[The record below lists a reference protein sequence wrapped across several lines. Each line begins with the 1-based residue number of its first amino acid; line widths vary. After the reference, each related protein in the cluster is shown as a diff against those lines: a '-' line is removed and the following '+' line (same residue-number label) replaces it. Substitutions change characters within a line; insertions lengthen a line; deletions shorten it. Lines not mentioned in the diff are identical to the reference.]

1 MMASLA
7 NRTIQKIAIRRIQ
20 STKTRSVF
28 MGIVILFATAILSFI
43 ATYAYNITHE
53 YATQTA
59 YQAIYLNLSE
69 NSVSALQSDTRIASV
84 GFYQSVGMTEK
95 ENGVT
100 MGLVCSDEN
109 TMRLSNIVLS
119 DGTMPEA
126 ADEILV
132 EEGYLEAMQLDA
144 EIGDP
149 LSVTYRNQA
158 SRELET
164 YTFVIKGII
173 STTAENDANRIAYNT
188 VVSSKFVR
196 ENQALSKQPI
206 SAMITVRDADRYG
219 NQELKELV
227 QTIGA
232 ECGIT
237 TDQIQ
242 VNNLYIDSNNASG
255 GTVMTVLAVAAVLLG
270 ACALVIYNIFYI
282 SIVGNVAAFGQLRT
296 IGATKKQIK
305 KIVSIEGDRL
315 ALTFVPFGCLLGYVL
330 AFLVDRQAFQVF
342 TDLIIVLLSGIATF
356 IVVKLSAKKP
366 AKVAMSISPIEAFKY
381 SAYTGGKAETKKQH
395 RLTPYSL
402 ALLNLCRNKRKS
414 ILTFVSLALS
424 GMLLVS
430 LSSLLTSLDPTERA
444 KQSFPYEASYTVELN
459 RTLLSPTVS
468 ITDLQADNPLTDEL
482 YQNLVAIDGITD
494 VICQKEIRAVLDGM
508 ETTIYGMNDYDK
520 SALSSRLMAGTLPE
534 PDAQSSNTLIVNIS
548 SPELEYLNK
557 SYDVG
562 DTVTFILDGT
572 DGQKSVELV
581 VAAIVS
587 DRNDASSFIIPES
600 VIEEI
605 VPYNANSAYV
615 LRATEEYSQAT
626 ESTIQAVIAGVDSM
640 RLKTLN
646 DLIIQYESVFSTIS
660 IAVYSL
666 LGFIAVFSIINL
678 VNTCMTNIISR
689 QKEIGLLRA
698 VGLDC
703 KQLSQMISIEN
714 AFQTFGSF
722 LVTTILGLLTGQMI
736 CTFVQNIPGFDF
748 VSYAFSLLPLLAY
761 LLLVVVLQ
769 LGITMWANRFY
780 KKSSV
785 VEQIRENG

>member
-1 MMASLA
+1 MMASLS
-7 NRTIQKIAIRRIQ
+7 NRAIQKIAIRRIQ
-20 STKTRSVF
+20 NSKTRSVF
-28 MGIVILFATAILSFI
+28 MGIVILFATMILAFI
-43 ATYAYNITHE
+43 ASYAYNITHE
-53 YATQTA
+53 YAAQTA

-69 NSVSALQSDTRIASV
+69 DSISALQNDPRISSV

-132 EEGYLEAMQLDA
+132 EEGYLAAMQLDA
-144 EIGDP
+144 QIGDP
-149 LSVTYRNQA
+149 ISVTYRNQA
-158 SRELET
+158 SREMET

-173 STTAENDANRIAYNT
+173 STTAESDANRIAYNA
-188 VVSSKFVR
+188 VVSSKFVQ
-196 ENQALSKQPI
+196 ENEALSKQPL
-206 SAMITVRDADRYG
+206 SAMIAVRDAGSYG

-227 QTIGA
+227 QNIGA

-237 TDQIQ
+237 ADQIQ

-282 SIVGNVAAFGQLRT
+282 SIVGNVTAFGQLRT

-315 ALTFVPFGCLLGYVL
+315 ALSFVPFGCLLGYVL
-330 AFLVDRQAFQVF
+330 AFLVDRQAFQAF
-342 TDLIIVLLSGIATF
+342 TDFIIVLLSGIVAF

-395 RLTPYSL
+395 RLTPCSL

-414 ILTFVSLALS
+414 IMTFVSLALS

-459 RTLLSPTVS
+459 RELLSPTVS

-482 YQNLVAIDGITD
+482 YQNLATVDGISE
-494 VICQKEIRAVLDGM
+494 VICQKEIRVVLDGM

-534 PDAQSSNTLIVNIS
+534 PDAQSNNTLIVNIS
-548 SPELEYLNK
+548 SPELGYLNK

-562 DTVTFILDGT
+562 DTVTFTLDGVG
-572 DGQKSVELV
+572 GQESIELV
-581 VAAIVS
+581 VAAIIS
-587 DRNDASSFIIPES
+587 DRNDASSFILPES

-605 VPYNANSAYV
+605 VPYSANSAYV

-626 ESTIQAVIAGVDSM
+626 ESAIQSMIAGVDAL
-640 RLKTLN
+640 RLETLN

-660 IAVYSL
+660 VAVYSL

-698 VGLDC
+698 VGLDH

-722 LVTTILGLLTGQMI
+722 LFSTILGLLAGQII
-736 CTFVQNIPGFDF
+736 CSFVQNIPGFNF
-748 VSYAFSLLPLLAY
+748 VRYAFPLLPLLAY
-761 LLLVVVLQ
+761 LLVVVFLQ
-769 LGITMWANRFY
+769 LGITMWADRY
-780 KKSSV
+780 YRKSSV
-785 VEQIRENG
+785 VEQIRTVD

>member
-1 MMASLA
+1 MASLA

-149 LSVTYRNQA
+149 LSVPYRNQA

>member
-1 MMASLA
+1 MTSLS
-7 NRTIQKIAIRRIQ
+7 NRAIQKIAIRRIQ
-20 STKTRSVF
+20 STKTRSLF
-28 MGIVILFATAILSFI
+28 MGIVILLATAILAFI
-43 ATYAYNITHE
+43 SAYAYNITHE

-59 YQAIYLNLSE
+59 YQAIYLNLSDD
-69 NSVSALQSDTRIASV
+69 SVSSLQNDPRIASV

-144 EIGDP
+144 RIGDP

-158 SRELET
+158 SRKLEI

-173 STTAENDANRIAYNT
+173 STTAENDANRIAYNAI
-188 VVSSKFVR
+188 VSSQFVQ
-196 ENQALSKQPI
+196 ENEALSKQSA
-206 SAMITVRDADRYG
+206 SAMIAVRDAEKYR

-227 QTIGA
+227 QNIGT

-237 TDQIQ
+237 ADQIQ
-242 VNNLYIDSNNASG
+242 VNNLYIDSNNASS
-255 GTVMTVLAVAAVLLG
+255 GTVMAVFAAVAVLLG

-282 SIVGNVAAFGQLRT
+282 SIVGNVTAFGQLRT
-296 IGATKKQIK
+296 IGATKNQIK

-330 AFLVDRQAFQVF
+330 AFLVDRHAFQAL
-342 TDLIIVLLSGIATF
+342 TDLIIVLLSGVAAF
-356 IVVKLSAKKP
+356 IVVKLSAKKS
-366 AKVAMSISPIEAFKY
+366 AKVAMSISPMEAFKY
-381 SAYTGGKAETKKQH
+381 SAYTGSKAETKKQH

-414 ILTFVSLALS
+414 VITFISLVLS

-430 LSSLLTSLDPTERA
+430 LSSLLASLDPTERA

-459 RTLLSPTVS
+459 RSLISPTIS

-482 YQNLVAIDGITD
+482 YQNLSNLDGISD
-494 VICQKEIRAVLDGM
+494 VICQKEIGVMLDGM
-508 ETTIYGMNDYDK
+508 ETTIYGMNSYNK
-520 SALSSRLMAGTLPE
+520 QELGSRLMAGTIPE
-534 PDAQSSNTLIVNIS
+534 PDTQGNNTLIVNIS
-548 SPELEYLNK
+548 SPELGYLNK

-562 DTVTFILDGT
+562 DTITFSLNGA
-572 DGQKSVELV
+572 DGQNSITLV
-581 VAAIVS
+581 VTAIVS
-587 DRNDASSFIIPES
+587 DRNDASSFILPEC
-600 VIEEI
+600 VIDYI
-605 VPYNANSAYV
+605 VPYSANSAYI

-626 ESTIQAVIAGVDSM
+626 ESAIQSIIAGEDTL
-640 RLKTLN
+640 RLETLN
-646 DLIIQYESVFSTIS
+646 DLVIQYESVFSTIS

-666 LGFIAVFSIINL
+666 LGFIAIFSIINL

-689 QKEIGLLRA
+689 KREVGLLRA
-698 VGLDC
+698 VGLDH

-714 AFQTFGSF
+714 LFQTFGSF
-722 LVTTILGLLTGQMI
+722 LFSMILGLLAGQMI
-736 CTFVQNIPGFDF
+736 CSFVQNIPGFNF
-748 VSYAFSLLPLLAY
+748 VRYTFPLFPLLAY
-761 LLLVVVLQ
+761 LLVVVGLQ
-769 LGITMWANRFY
+769 LGITMWANCYYR
-780 KKSSV
+780 KSSV
-785 VEQIRENG
+785 VEQIQMAD

>member
-1 MMASLA
+1 MASLA

-282 SIVGNVAAFGQLRT
+282 SIVGNVTAFGQLRT

-342 TDLIIVLLSGIATF
+342 TDLIIVLLSGIAAF

-748 VSYAFSLLPLLAY
+748 VSYAFPLLPLLAY

>member
-1 MMASLA
+1 MASLS
-7 NRTIQKIAIRRIQ
+7 NRAIQKIAIRRIQ
-20 STKTRSVF
+20 NTKTRSVF
-28 MGIVILFATAILSFI
+28 MGIVILFATAILAFI
-43 ATYAYNITHE
+43 ASYAYNITHE

-69 NSVSALQSDTRIASV
+69 DSISALQNDPRISSV
-84 GFYQSVGMTEK
+84 GFYQSVGITEK

-132 EEGYLEAMQLDA
+132 EEGYLAAMQLDA
-144 EIGDP
+144 QIGDS

-158 SRELET
+158 SREIET

-173 STTAENDANRIAYNT
+173 STTAESDANRIAYNA
-188 VVSSKFVR
+188 VVSSKFVE
-196 ENQALSKQPI
+196 ENEALSKQPV
-206 SAMITVRDADRYG
+206 SAMIAVRDAGEYG

-227 QTIGA
+227 QNIGA

-282 SIVGNVAAFGQLRT
+282 SIVGNVTAFGQLRT

-330 AFLVDRQAFQVF
+330 AFLVDRQAFQAF
-342 TDLIIVLLSGIATF
+342 TDFIIVLLSCVSAF

-395 RLTPYSL
+395 RLTPCSL

-414 ILTFVSLALS
+414 IMTFVSLALS

-459 RTLLSPTVS
+459 RELLSPTVS
-468 ITDLQADNPLTDEL
+468 ITDLQVDNPLTDEL
-482 YQNLVAIDGITD
+482 YQNLAAVDGISE
-494 VICQKEIRAVLDGM
+494 VICQKEIRAMLDGM

-520 SALSSRLMAGTLPE
+520 AALSSRLMAGTLPE
-534 PDAQSSNTLIVNIS
+534 PDAQSNNVLIVNIS
-548 SPELEYLNK
+548 SPELGYLNK

-562 DTVTFILDGT
+562 DTVTFSLDGT
-572 DGQKSVELV
+572 DGQESLELV
-581 VAAIVS
+581 VTAIVS
-587 DRNDASSFIIPES
+587 DRNDVSSFILPES
-600 VIEEI
+600 VIEQI
-605 VPYNANSAYV
+605 VPYNTNSAYV

-626 ESTIQAVIAGVDSM
+626 ESAIQSMIAGVDAL
-640 RLKTLN
+640 RLETLN

-660 IAVYSL
+660 VAVYSL

-698 VGLDC
+698 VGLDH

-722 LVTTILGLLTGQMI
+722 LFSTILGLLAGQMI
-736 CTFVQNIPGFDF
+736 CSFVQNIPGFTF
-748 VSYAFSLLPLLAY
+748 VRYAFPLLPLLAY
-761 LLLVVVLQ
+761 LLVAVVLQ
-769 LGITMWANRFY
+769 LGITMWADHYYR
-780 KKSSV
+780 KSGV
-785 VEQIRENG
+785 VEQIRAVD

>member
-1 MMASLA
+1 MASLA

>member
-1 MMASLA
+1 MASLA

-342 TDLIIVLLSGIATF
+342 TDLIIVLLSGITAF

-748 VSYAFSLLPLLAY
+748 VSYAFPLLPLLAY